1 MDFIEK
7 LNIYRIVCYF
17 SFHRKFNLKMDFV
30 NFKMSDQEI
39 ETQFLLTLKTL
50 NMSIFI
56 KWIRK
61 LQFSSEISKGT
72 LFTLKY

>member
-1 MDFIEK
+1 M
-7 LNIYRIVCYF
+7 Y
-17 SFHRKFNLKMDFV
+17 FV

-39 ETQFLLTLKTL
+39 ETQFLFLTLKTL